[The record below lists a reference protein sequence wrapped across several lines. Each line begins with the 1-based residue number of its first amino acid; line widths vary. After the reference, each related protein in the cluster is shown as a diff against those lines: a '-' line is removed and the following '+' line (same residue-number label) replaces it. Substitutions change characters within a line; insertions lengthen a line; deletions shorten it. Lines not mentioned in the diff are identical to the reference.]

1 MTQCHEVTSLL
12 EPYSDGELQPDKIME
27 VEQHIEGCSRCAAR
41 VALDTSLKRSVQ
53 RVVRE
58 SAPVTPAFM
67 ARLGAALEAE
77 REREAELIESGP
89 PPRMLPWRT
98 TASLAAAAALVLV
111 WGATQKDGP
120 GESAQK
126 PNQPNTGEM
135 NVSVNIDQFIDDLVT
150 YHLEPQQS
158 AVTEPAALEQFD
170 PEVGVPVRLPRL
182 QQYGARWEG
191 GSVVPIRNRRAALL
205 RYHLGGHKMTLYV
218 YDAKRVPLE
227 RRLKPRVVRNE
238 PVYVG
243 WERGFTIAA
252 TERRGVGY
260 AAVATDMN
268 DQESAE
274 IVASLHTP

>member
-1 MTQCHEVTSLL
+1 MNHCREASSLL
-12 EPYSDGELQPDKIME
+12 EPYADGELSPDKIIE
-27 VEQHIEGCSRCAAR
+27 VEEHLEGCERCRAR
-41 VALDTSLKRSVQ
+41 VGLDAAYKRSVHKT
-53 RVVRE
+53 VRAA
-58 SAPVTPAFM
+58 APVTPAFM

-77 REREAELIESGP
+77 REREAELIESEP
-89 PPRMLPWRT
+89 PPRMLPWRV

-111 WGATQKDGP
+111 WGATQRNGGND
-120 GESAQK
+120 SAK
-126 PNQPNTGEM
+126 GAVQPATTDM
-135 NVSVNIDQFIDDLVT
+135 NVNIDEFIRDLVT
-150 YHLEPQQS
+150 YHLQPQQPD
-158 AVTEPAALEQFD
+158 VTEPAKLEQFD

-182 QQYGARWEG
+182 TEYGARWEG

-218 YDAKRVPLE
+218 YDAARVPVE
-227 RRLKPRVVRNE
+227 RRLKARVVRNE

-274 IVASLHTP
+274 IMASLHTP

>member
-1 MTQCHEVTSLL
+1 VSSRL
-12 EPYSDGELQPDKIME
+12 EPYADGELSPDKIIE
-27 VEQHIEGCSRCAAR
+27 VEQHLEGCDRCRAQ
-41 VALDTSLKRSVQ
+41 VSLDASLKRSIQ
-53 RVVRE
+53 QSVRQA
-58 SAPVTPAFM
+58 APVTPAFM
-67 ARLGAALEAE
+67 ARIGAALEAE
-77 REREAELIESGP
+77 REREAELIESAP
-89 PPRMLPWRT
+89 PPRMLPWRV
-98 TASLAAAAALVLV
+98 TASMAAAAALVLV
-111 WGATQKDGP
+111 WGATQKNSGNDVAKGP
-120 GESAQK
+120 T
-126 PNQPNTGEM
+126 QPATNDL
-135 NVSVNIDQFIDDLVT
+135 NVAVNIDQFIDDLVT
-150 YHLEPQQS
+150 YHLQPQQP

-182 QQYGARWEG
+182 SEYGARWEG

-218 YDAKRVPLE
+218 YDAARVPME
-227 RRLKPRVVRNE
+227 RRFKARMVRNE

-274 IVASLHTP
+274 IMASLHAP